1 MKTVTES
8 CDTCGSTLK
17 ILKKEWTRQKKTN
30 PNRVFYC
37 NLSCSGK
44 TSANVQRIQKL
55 GEIYGGFSPEQVQK
69 ARIRNT
75 KYTREQKPFQEILR
89 RIKNRVREKTRFR
102 NGFDLDLEYL
112 TGLWDEQA
120 AKCALT
126 GVALSFNI
134 ENKLLYPSLDRIKS
148 DMGYQKG
155 NVQFVCTAANMGKGD
170 ASDAQF
176 KEFLR
181 IAADQLD

>member
-1 MKTVTES
+1 
-8 CDTCGSTLK
+8 
-17 ILKKEWTRQKKTN
+17 
-30 PNRVFYC
+30 
-37 NLSCSGK
+37 
-44 TSANVQRIQKL
+44 
-55 GEIYGGFSPEQVQK
+55 
-69 ARIRNT
+69 
-75 KYTREQKPFQEILR
+75 LR

-126 GVALSFNI
+126 GVALSFNV

-155 NVQFVCTAANMGKGD
+155 NVQFVCTAANMGKGN